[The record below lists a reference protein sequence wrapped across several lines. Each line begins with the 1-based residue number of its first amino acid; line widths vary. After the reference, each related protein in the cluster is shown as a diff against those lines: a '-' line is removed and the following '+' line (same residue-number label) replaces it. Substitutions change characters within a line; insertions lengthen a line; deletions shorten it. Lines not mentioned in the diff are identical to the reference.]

1 MFVPCTALLYEQNS
15 NKIVHKSIEH
25 FLCNPSDFFSD
36 DALSCLWIIFTNS
49 VFQVPAQKIVRGI
62 EILGIGWPGLTWN
75 ESVPWEV
82 MPEVFEKWKWI
93 TTSFQT
99 TTWNRTLE
107 YLRHNFSWD
116 RLISHQTDNLWL
128 SYSQDPNPPV
138 YFLGEYL
145 KDKVFE
151 NNPQTREDIIRKE
164 SRQIA
169 QEILNRVVDNFI
181 VRVTGVLS
189 YSSGM
194 HGTNIVVMTEK
205 V

>member
-1 MFVPCTALLYEQNS
+1 MNS
-15 NKIVHKSIEH
+15 NSNNKIVHISIEH
-25 FLCNPSDFFSD
+25 FLCNLSDSFSD
-36 DALSCLWIIFTNS
+36 DVVSCLWIVFTNS
-49 VFQVPAQKIVRGI
+49 VFQVPPQKIVRRV
-62 EILGIGWPGLTWN
+62 EILGIGWSGLTWN

-82 MPEVFEKWKWI
+82 MPEVFEKWG

-99 TTWNRTLE
+99 TTWKRTLE

-116 RLISHQTDNLWL
+116 KLISHQTNNPWL

-138 YFLGEYL
+138 YFLREYL

-164 SRQIA
+164 IRQIA
-169 QEILNRVVDNFI
+169 QEILNRVEDNFI

-189 YSSGM
+189 YSSGV
-194 HGTNIVVMTEK
+194 HGTNIVVITEK

>member
-1 MFVPCTALLYEQNS
+1 MLGAAVWPHTGKLN
-15 NKIVHKSIEH
+15 NKIVHNSTEN
-25 FLCNPSDFFSD
+25 FLCNLSDFFSD
-36 DALSCLWIIFTNS
+36 DARSCLWIVFTNS
-49 VFQVPAQKIVRGI
+49 VFQVPPQKIVSGV
-62 EILGIGWPGLTWN
+62 EIFGIGWSDLTWN
-75 ESVPWEV
+75 EPVPWEV
-82 MPEVFEKWKWI
+82 MPEVFDKWGTI
-93 TTSFQT
+93 SFQT

-116 RLISHQTDNLWL
+116 KPISHQTDNPWL

-138 YFLGEYL
+138 YFLREYL

-164 SRQIA
+164 IRQIV
-169 QEILNRVVDNFI
+169 QEILNRVMDNFI

-189 YSSGM
+189 YNSGV
-194 HGTNIVVMTEK
+194 HETNIVVITEK